1 MEVITGIM
9 QYLIQT
15 DTRRLSMA
23 FGGPMRL
30 FITSVNTAVT
40 ALRHVPVLGAVIG
53 RHITEISYVGRKSGR
68 SFTLPVSYQVR
79 GNTVTIRVSM
89 PDKKSWWRNFL
100 GAGGP
105 LTIRLDGTDR
115 PAHAVA
121 SRDAAGRVT
130 VVATL
135 DTGSAAS

>member
-1 MEVITGIM
+1 
-9 QYLIQT
+9 
-15 DTRRLSMA
+15 MA

-135 DTGSAAS
+135 DAGSAAP